1 MNSTHPEALRSAALD
16 RASRVRRW
24 AVVAVLGA
32 LSSLSGCAGLEPQAA
47 PDSGTQA
54 LAQEVQSN
62 YGIVIEGLRLT
73 SAGSML
79 DFRYRVLDPVRAAPL
94 LNGKV
99 QLYLLDELRGAK
111 LGVPDTPVLGRIRQT
126 ARNNK
131 IIENRTYF
139 VMFGNP
145 GKAARSGDRLTLLLG
160 EAKITDLTVQ

>member
-1 MNSTHPEALRSAALD
+1 MKRTIPEAWRSVVPD
-16 RASRVRRW
+16 R
-24 AVVAVLGA
+24 GA
-32 LSSLSGCAGLEPQAA
+32 LARGWALVALVGVLSVVSGCAGLAPQDAPASAAQAAA
-47 PDSGTQA
+47 PDA
-54 LAQEVQSN
+54 QSN
-62 YGIVIEGLRLT
+62 YGIVIEGLRLS

-99 QLYLLDELRGAK
+99 QLYLLDELRGAR

-160 EAKITDLTVQ
+160 EAKVTDLTVQ

>member
-1 MNSTHPEALRSAALD
+1 MQCTHPKAFRSVVLD
-16 RASRVRRW
+16 CGARVRGGAIV
-24 AVVAVLGA
+24 AVVGFLSAV
-32 LSSLSGCAGLEPQAA
+32 SGCAGLEPQEA
-47 PDSGTQA
+47 PASAVQTTA
-54 LAQEVQSN
+54 LDAQSD

-160 EAKITDLTVQ
+160 EAKVTDLTVQ